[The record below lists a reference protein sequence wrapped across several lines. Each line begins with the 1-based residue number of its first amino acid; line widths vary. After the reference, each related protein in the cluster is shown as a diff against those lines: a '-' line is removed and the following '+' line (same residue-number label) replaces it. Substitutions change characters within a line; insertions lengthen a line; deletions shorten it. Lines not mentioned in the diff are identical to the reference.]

1 MGWNLK
7 SPRNEKINPSPKP
20 HFSALVFGG
29 ASKLRGLVS
38 IPPERPH
45 FPMWMAW
52 RTGRCACWMDIGRMV
67 QRWRGWRWWL
77 GQGRVMGVD
86 LDWLG
91 GASKWKGW
99 LIFVK
104 GMKPKYYSTSF
115 LEVLQLPLNW
125 EIPSFTNQ
133 DFMDWWLEVNI
144 EWFSLLKQPFWTFR
158 LSPGWTQHP
167 RNISCKKALS
177 LG

>member
-104 GMKPKYYSTSF
+104 GIEILQYLFLRSSAITPELGNPVFYQPGFYGLVAWSKHWVIFTPEAAILNFSFESRLDPTSSKH
-115 LEVLQLPLNW
+115 
-125 EIPSFTNQ
+125 I
-133 DFMDWWLEVNI
+133 M
-144 EWFSLLKQPFWTFR
+144 
-158 LSPGWTQHP
+158 
-167 RNISCKKALS
+167 
-177 LG
+177 